1 MLHKFELLTFV
12 FRFFISI
19 ILLGLVLAFCLHDL
33 NRLLIALVEV
43 YGKQNVHIDLNGSDF
58 VFKHVGVHFNET
70 PVHFDSM
77 RLHSGPILILALYL
91 GVSNLAFIAR
101 LKLIILTLAFGVI
114 AQLLGLGFLQ
124 ALVLQGWEKNWSGIS
139 LNSLMALFSIIWLLL
154 PGIFCA
160 VWCYLYWLPKVKVAQ

>member
-1 MLHKFELLTFV
+1 MLHKFDLLTFV

-43 YGKQNVHIDLNGSDF
+43 YGKQNVHIELNGSDF
-58 VFKHVGVHFNET
+58 VFKHVAVHFNET
-70 PVHFDSM
+70 PVYFDSM

-124 ALVLQGWEKNWSGIS
+124 ALVLQGWEKIGQE
-139 LNSLMALFSIIWLLL
+139 FPSIL
-154 PGIFCA
+154 
-160 VWCYLYWLPKVKVAQ
+160 